1 MFWMVFCGSKQ
12 AALKK
17 IAPIFRGLL
26 TRELSILLVYDC
38 GVINSAMGSE
48 FSMLMISRLLSVLVR
63 TRNGEMDK
71 LKPIARYALLG
82 IATVLGWLVIAA
94 NGASWGLARLQAAAQ
109 IRAELLR

>member
-1 MFWMVFCGSKQ
+1 
-12 AALKK
+12 
-17 IAPIFRGLL
+17 
-26 TRELSILLVYDC
+26 
-38 GVINSAMGSE
+38 
-48 FSMLMISRLLSVLVR
+48 
-63 TRNGEMDK
+63 MDK